1 MEFAE
6 VENLHDFY
14 TSEGRYIHTQDPR
27 GFYIMYDAA
36 LQDLVELMNELLLIG
51 SHFIHRN
58 TIKQIGKTEGVSA
71 STADFNSWAGTD
83 VDRVAVLLNFWTCE
97 TEFMESKV
105 QVD

>member
-27 GFYIMYDAA
+27 GFYIMYDTA

-58 TIKQIGKTEGVSA
+58 SIKQIGKTEGVSA
-71 STADFNSWAGTD
+71 STVDFNSWAGTD
-83 VDRVAVLLNFWTCE
+83 VDRVALLLNLWTCE